1 MNPLGSL
8 FTRHALAAAV
18 AIVAAAPALAQ
29 NTSAAIGG
37 RVLTPDGKPVAGAT
51 VVVVHQESGAS
62 NTLTTDADGRY
73 SARGL
78 RVGGP
83 YTVTVSKGADKSVT
97 NDVYL
102 VLAETTQVD
111 LSLGTAA
118 QTLERVVVTAA
129 AATKFGSSNMGS
141 GTQIGRAELDA
152 YASIGRNLQ
161 DYARNDP
168 RLSQTDKERGEIS
181 AGGQNTRFNSI
192 TIDGVRINDTFGLES
207 NNLPMLK
214 QPISIDAIQ
223 AVQVNLSNYDVT
235 QTGYTGAN
243 INAVTRS
250 GTNDLKGS
258 VYYVYRDANM
268 AGDRYNRNNDTYFA
282 PPAFKEDTKGFTLG
296 GPIIKDKLFFF
307 ASYEDLRS
315 TRNGPQW
322 GPIGGSLPAVGIT
335 QAQVDAAVAAGKTYG
350 MDIGN
355 LNAVSGV
362 ELVAKDTLLKLDWNI
377 SEKHK
382 ANLRYTKSEEANPI
396 FPSTTSNTTLSMS
409 SHWYVQQKT
418 LETLV
423 GQVFSNW
430 TDDFSTELKI
440 SQRDYASEPL
450 NNSNLPMVSL
460 IWTTAAPAG
469 TATGNR
475 TLRFG
480 TENSRHFNQLSTKT
494 LNTFF
499 AGTYFLGDHEI
510 KGGFDLE
517 KNEIFNAFLQNTKGV
532 YVFQG

>member
-51 VVVVHQESGAS
+51 VVVLHQESGAS

-83 YTVTVSKGADKSVT
+83 YTVTVTKGADKSVT

-111 LSLGTAA
+111 LQVGVASA
-118 QTLERVVVTAA
+118 QALERVVVTGQAVNS
-129 AATKFGSSNMGS
+129 KFGSTTMGS
-141 GTQIGRAELDA
+141 GTQIGRGELDA
-152 YASIGRNLQ
+152 YSSIQRNLQ

-192 TIDGVRINDTFGLES
+192 TVDGVRINDTFGLES

-243 INAVTRS
+243 INAVTKS
-250 GTNDLKGS
+250 GTNEIKGS

-268 AGDRYNRNNDTYFA
+268 AGDRFNRNNGTYFT
-282 PPAFKEDTKGFTLG
+282 PPSFKEDTKGVTIG
-296 GPIIKDKLFFF
+296 GPIIKDTLFFF

-315 TRNGPQW
+315 TRSGPQW
-322 GPIGGSLPAVGIT
+322 GPIGGTLPAVGIT
-335 QAQVDAAVAAGKTYG
+335 QAQVDAAIAAGNTYG
-350 MDIGN
+350 INIGN
-355 LNAVSGV
+355 LNAGGV
-362 ELVAKDTLLKLDWNI
+362 K
-377 SEKHK
+377 
-382 ANLRYTKSEEANPI
+382 
-396 FPSTTSNTTLSMS
+396 
-409 SHWYVQQKT
+409 
-418 LETLV
+418 
-423 GQVFSNW
+423 
-430 TDDFSTELKI
+430 
-440 SQRDYASEPL
+440 
-450 NNSNLPMVSL
+450 
-460 IWTTAAPAG
+460 
-469 TATGNR
+469 
-475 TLRFG
+475 
-480 TENSRHFNQLSTKT
+480 
-494 LNTFF
+494 
-499 AGTYFLGDHEI
+499 
-510 KGGFDLE
+510 
-517 KNEIFNAFLQNTKGV
+517 
-532 YVFQG
+532 